1 MFKGIF
7 GLQTLVSS
15 ELFVELVVVVPF
27 LSSPLTLMCLTQAI
41 AISLSVVVLLVSLL
55 LASRLLSI
63 SSLSAV
69 LRRSSI
75 LWRRRRGRIPPAE
88 EEEGHGV
95 DNSRWFCVW

>member
-75 LWRRRRGRIPPAE
+75 LWRRRR
-88 EEEGHGV
+88 
-95 DNSRWFCVW
+95 